1 MVVKKQTLIK
11 THIADTIA
19 AILEKEAERKG
30 LTFLEYIRV
39 VLGEHA
45 LALKDKEKQMKKSG

>member
-11 THIADTIA
+11 TYIADTIA
-19 AILEKEAERKG
+19 ATLEKEAERKG

-45 LALKDKEKQMKKSG
+45 LQLKEKQQVKKSS

>member
-1 MVVKKQTLIK
+1 MVAKKQTLVK
-11 THIADTIA
+11 TYIADTIA
-19 AILEKEAERKG
+19 ATLEKEAERKG

-45 LALKDKEKQMKKSG
+45 LQLKEKQQVKKSS